1 MAGPDDRKDG
11 RMTTLN
17 RLAILDD
24 YQGVALADGPWDRLP
39 KSLGITVF
47 RDTLAEEDALV
58 ARLAPFD
65 AIVAIR
71 ERTPFPA
78 ALLKRLPNLKLLIT
92 TGEKNRSFDVA
103 AAQAQ
108 GITVCGTPSF
118 GAPTVD
124 ITWGLILNLLRDLP
138 AQQASLRAGTWQSS
152 VGTAAE
158 GLTLGILGLGK
169 LGTRVA
175 KVGQAFGM
183 KVIAWS
189 QNLTAEAAAAVGAT
203 RVEKQELFA
212 QADVITLHMVLS
224 ARSRGI
230 VGAAELAAM
239 KPTALIVNTSRGPL
253 IDQAALVAALTEKRI
268 GGAGLDVFD
277 TEPLPAGSPL
287 LACPN
292 TMLTPHLGYVSRQNY
307 AAYWQGAVEAV
318 EAYLAGNPIR
328 KLAA

>member
-1 MAGPDDRKDG
+1 MN
-11 RMTTLN
+11 TLS

-24 YQGVALADGPWDRLP
+24 YQDVARGMGPWARLP
-39 KSLGITVF
+39 GSLDITVF
-47 RDTLAEEDALV
+47 RDTLKDQDALV

-65 AIVAIR
+65 AILAMR

-78 ALLKRLPNLKLLIT
+78 ALIKRLPNLKLLMT
-92 TGEKNRSFDVA
+92 TGEKNRAMDVA

-108 GITVCGTPSF
+108 GITVCGTPST

-138 AQQASLRAGTWQSS
+138 AQQASLRAGGWQTT
-152 VGTAAE
+152 VGTSVD

-169 LGTRVA
+169 LGSRVA

-203 RVEKQELFA
+203 RVEKAQLFA
-212 QADVITLHMVLS
+212 QSDVISLHMVLS
-224 ARSRGI
+224 DRSRGI
-230 VGAAELAAM
+230 VGAADLAAM
-239 KPTALIVNTSRGPL
+239 KKTAVIINTSRGPL
-253 IDQAALVAALTEKRI
+253 IDQAALVAALTEGRI

-277 TEPLPAGSPL
+277 EEPLPPNHPL

-292 TMLTPHLGYVSRQNY
+292 TVLTPHLGYVSTQNY
-307 AAYWQGAVEAV
+307 QTYFKGAVEAI
-318 EAYLAGNPIR
+318 EAYLAGQPIR
-328 KLAA
+328 VLAP